1 KTLGR
6 AMIVLADGTVT
17 VLIVH
22 AAVLTVETTVLI
34 VHRVVLTVTETATV
48 SIVRHAVASAM
59 TTAKEANSR
68 RMVSMR
74 LEWR

>member
-1 KTLGR
+1 
-6 AMIVLADGTVT
+6 MIVSADGTVT
-17 VLIVH
+17 VLIVR
-22 AAVLTVETTVLI
+22 AAVSIVTATVLI
-34 VHRVVLTVTETATV
+34 VLRIVLTVTETATV

-59 TTAKEANSR
+59 TTAKAANSR